1 MAKDEEKPDPLYQP
15 ISDEER
21 VAIRAELRERNR
33 KVEMLKV
40 EHGKEG
46 QKLFAQFHHAERQA
60 ALSNAADF
68 QKTFVR
74 FAFLLNGGAVI
85 ALLTLIGALGGK
97 YEGQRMVLFVK
108 FARKLM
114 VGGEFFLAGLAAAAI
129 AAGVALLA
137 WQFSAA
143 TYLHAGHTSNIVS
156 GLPVFGGLDE
166 KEETKNFDRSDKFAP
181 AFMNVTALLSCVS
194 LTLFVIGAYKAVK
207 AFSFFSLLR

>member
-1 MAKDEEKPDPLYQP
+1 MANDEVKPDPLYQP

-46 QKLFAQFHHAERQA
+46 QKLFAQLHHAERQA

-74 FAFLLNGGAVI
+74 FAFLLNGGGII
-85 ALLTLIGALGGK
+85 ALLTLVGALGGK
-97 YEGQRMVLFVK
+97 YDGQRMVLFVQ

-114 VGGEFFLAGLAAAAI
+114 VGGEFFLAGLAAAAF
-129 AAGVALLA
+129 AAGVALFA
-137 WQFSAA
+137 WQSSAA

-166 KEETKNFDRSDKFAP
+166 KEETTNFDRHDKFAP
-181 AFMNVTALLSCVS
+181 ALMSLSALLSCVS
-194 LTLFVIGAYKAVK
+194 LGLFIVGALKAAK
-207 AFSFFSLLR
+207 AFAFFSLLR